1 MRVSACFSHWEG
13 TQKSRFSVYST
24 SVQVSYYW
32 CHRESWQLLL
42 LRSQRLQDELIR
54 HAAESKTR
62 PGLERR
68 ERDTGSQE
76 ARKQNRYD
84 SFQHRKDSEIETK
97 AWYAGSSHSSVT
109 HESVFPHLTST
120 YLFWRQRE
128 EKTVSEPRLMPCL
141 VHATDN
147 LPSPSDCLLLISTL
161 TFFLLKINMIQF
173 L

>member
-1 MRVSACFSHWEG
+1 MRISACFSHWEG
-13 TQKSRFSVYST
+13 TQKSWFSTYST

-68 ERDTGSQE
+68 EQDTASQ
-76 ARKQNRYD
+76 
-84 SFQHRKDSEIETK
+84 K
-97 AWYAGSSHSSVT
+97 AWFSPTQKILKQKQKHGMQEVLIQVLSMRVSSHIWQACVYSEDRENRKLSQNPDLRHAYFMLQFICHPSQIVT
-109 HESVFPHLTST
+109 
-120 YLFWRQRE
+120 
-128 EKTVSEPRLMPCL
+128 
-141 VHATDN
+141 
-147 LPSPSDCLLLISTL
+147 LISTL
-161 TFFLLKINMIQF
+161 KFFLFKINMIQF